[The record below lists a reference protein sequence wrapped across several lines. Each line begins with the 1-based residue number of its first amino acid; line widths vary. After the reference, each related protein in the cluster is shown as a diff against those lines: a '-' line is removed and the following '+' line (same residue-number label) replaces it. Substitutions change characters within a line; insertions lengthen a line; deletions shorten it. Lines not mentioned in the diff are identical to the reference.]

1 MAGWRESRFPELAG
15 FCGDPTTAKK
25 TVLPR
30 ELADQMR
37 PRYPSP
43 VGNGSAS
50 RKPTIESGLPR
61 LMGILNVTPD
71 SFFDGGRYAD
81 SSESCARVD
90 SLLAEGADL
99 IDIGGES
106 TRPGAA
112 AVPASVQIERI
123 EPALRHALARGATV
137 SVDTAAPE
145 VAEHVLQ
152 LGAQIINDVS
162 CLANPALA
170 EVVAAHQATLILM
183 HARGS
188 MTEMRGFSQ
197 YPDHGYHDVVED
209 VRREW
214 REGQGR
220 ALAAGVAR
228 ENVWFD
234 PGLGFNKNARQ
245 SLTLLARLD
254 EFLSEGVPIVLGASR
269 KSFIAE
275 VDGTS
280 PGDRLGG
287 SIAACLLA
295 TKLGANVL
303 RVHDVRTTRQALLLA
318 AAAEAVRRD
327 VGTSSASSSS
337 GVTGV

>member
-1 MAGWRESRFPELAG
+1 
-15 FCGDPTTAKK
+15 
-25 TVLPR
+25 
-30 ELADQMR
+30 
-37 PRYPSP
+37 
-43 VGNGSAS
+43 VGNGST
-50 RKPTIESGLPR
+50 RREPTVESALPR

-71 SFFDGGRYAD
+71 SFFDGGRHD
-81 SSESCARVD
+81 GSSQSCARVD
-90 SLLAEGADL
+90 ALIAEGADL

-112 AVPASVQIERI
+112 PVAASVQIERI
-123 EPALRHALARGATV
+123 DPALRHALARGATV

-145 VAEHVLQ
+145 VAAHALR

-170 EVVAAHQATLILM
+170 EVVAAHRATLILM

-214 REGQGR
+214 REGRDR
-220 ALAAGVAR
+220 ALAAGVVN

-234 PGLGFNKNARQ
+234 PGLGFSKNARQ
-245 SLTLLARLD
+245 SLALLARLD

-275 VDGTS
+275 VDGSS

-295 TKLGANVL
+295 TKLGASVL
-303 RVHDVRTTRQALLLA
+303 RVHDVRTTRQALLLDA
-318 AAAEAVRRD
+318 AAAAVRRVASD
-327 VGTSSASSSS
+327 SASSDSASSDSASSASPARS